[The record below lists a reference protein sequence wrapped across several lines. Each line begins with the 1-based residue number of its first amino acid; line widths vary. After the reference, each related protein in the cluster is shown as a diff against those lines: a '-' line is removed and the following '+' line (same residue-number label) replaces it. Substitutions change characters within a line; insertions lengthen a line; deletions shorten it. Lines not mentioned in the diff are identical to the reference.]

1 MICAFN
7 PIPNA
12 HQMRKRSA
20 RLLIGAYREK
30 GKRAKRAFAYF
41 PKARQSRNSRQN
53 TLTGSNVMD
62 RCHQLAVA
70 ELRHHVNGTMA
81 RRDGDHRDDPTFRNR
96 CKRFEESAA

>member
-41 PKARQSRNSRQN
+41 PKRA
-53 TLTGSNVMD
+53 
-62 RCHQLAVA
+62 
-70 ELRHHVNGTMA
+70 
-81 RRDGDHRDDPTFRNR
+81 NR
-96 CKRFEESAA
+96 ATRGKTH